1 MALTLPNRSVLCVAL
16 ACCTVA
22 CNLIAPP
29 TSNAPII
36 KKYEAAECIPF
47 SVNPKVSPDTRE
59 WDSEL
64 RLRDGTE
71 ILVRGAQM
79 PGGRIAVFYPAE
91 GREVVA
97 ANAGD
102 YVYPS
107 DVRLDV
113 QNDLLYVKAHG
124 LAGGLSEQT
133 WLFEYDVRGHRVLES
148 RQIKNGILPPE
159 CEGPA
164 HSR

>member
-1 MALTLPNRSVLCVAL
+1 VWESGL
-16 ACCTVA
+16 
-22 CNLIAPP
+22 
-29 TSNAPII
+29 
-36 KKYEAAECIPF
+36 K
-47 SVNPKVSPDTRE
+47 
-59 WDSEL
+59 
-64 RLRDGTE
+64 LRDGTE
-71 ILVRGAQM
+71 ILVKGAQM

-107 DVRLDV
+107 DVRFDV
-113 QNDLLYVKAHG
+113 KNDLLYVKAHG

-133 WLFEYDVRGHRVLES
+133 WLFEYDVGGQRVLES
-148 RQIKNGILPPE
+148 RQIKNGILPQE

-164 HSR
+164 HSQ